1 MEALEWTAKVIWLAK
16 GLGGAKPLTSDEVRR
31 LRRDMP

>member
-1 MEALEWTAKVIWLAK
+1 VIWLAK